1 MYGALLAFARTGSHS
16 SALNDIRWKHD
27 MIRKTHI
34 ISVLFVL
41 ATSVF
46 AEDNISNRIDEISVE
61 YSSGWI
67 GKIYSV
73 WLKADGTAIYRGDHE
88 VSRLGTFQASFP
100 KKEFKKLAEYLEEI
114 NYDTLDKEQNEH
126 GTDRPCFLIKIKPYH
141 AKQKEIFLHNPED
154 DTAPPKLWAIKRII
168 ESITVDLPWMEHTY
182 LPEEIKPTS
191 PEQIIIPEFK
201 FPAEPPGRIS
211 LQRAAENVW
220 LYSREFDPYLT
231 GINIVLDVSE
241 NRRTRETI
249 AINMKNVSIEQI
261 LNYIASIEGLTLIR
275 TGRTFIIRERVISL

>member
-1 MYGALLAFARTGSHS
+1 
-16 SALNDIRWKHD
+16 

-61 YSSGWI
+61 YSKGWI

-100 KKEFKKLAEYLEEI
+100 KKKFKKLAEYLEEI
-114 NYDTLDKEQNEH
+114 NYDSLDKEQNEH

-141 AKQKEIFLHNPED
+141 AKPKEIFLHNPED

-182 LPEEIKPTS
+182 LPEKIKPTS

-220 LYSREFDPYLT
+220 LYSREFDPYHT

-249 AINMKNVSIEQI
+249 AIDMKNVSIEQI